1 MQILG
6 SFPKYSPTTY
16 IDYRHIILIT
26 STQTRNEDLKE
37 SGNFVDVLRK
47 LYKVTYTVTER
58 VKD

>member
-6 SFPKYSPTTY
+6 SFPKYSATTY
-16 IDYRHIILIT
+16 IDYRRIILIT